1 MSSSRKCRMRKKE
14 QFKVLL
20 AKKPVTTDPYAQLKS
35 RPFVKK
41 WTVDELI
48 TDVNTKLEGRGPRK
62 RQKHV
67 RFVAVL

>member
-1 MSSSRKCRMRKKE
+1 MSSSRKMSDAEKE

-48 TDVNTKLEGRGPRK
+48 TDCEHQAGGS
-62 RQKHV
+62 
-67 RFVAVL
+67 